1 MSADQHLLQVRNL
14 SHSYANGN
22 GGVGALDRVSLD
34 VRRESFI
41 CVVGPSGCGKTTL
54 LRLLSGLI
62 QPTRGSVIFEGEPLT
77 KPRRRI
83 GFVFQ
88 QANLMPWRT
97 TLENIR
103 LPLEIGGVE
112 GNRAEDRVRE
122 LVDLVG
128 LKGFEEAWPQ
138 DLSGGMAQRVAL
150 ARALVHEP
158 DLLLLDEP
166 FGSLDA
172 LTRERMLMEVMRIWH
187 ERAVTAL
194 MVTHSISDA
203 VLLADRVVV
212 LSPRPGSVV
221 LNLPI
226 PLKRPRTLRMTYT
239 EEFGELAAKVR
250 SAIGRD

>member
-1 MSADQHLLQVRNL
+1 MSSYEQLLQARRL
-14 SHSYANGN
+14 SHSYSNGN
-22 GGVGALDRVSLD
+22 GGVQALDRVSLD
-34 VRRESFI
+34 VPPESFI

-62 QPTRGSVIFEGEPLT
+62 QPTHGSVVFEGEPLT
-77 KPRRRI
+77 RPRRRI

-88 QANLMPWRT
+88 DANLMPWRT

-103 LPLEIGGVE
+103 LPLEVGGVE
-112 GNRAEDRVRE
+112 GRRAEERVHA

-128 LKGFEEAWPQ
+128 LQGFEDAWPQ

-166 FGSLDA
+166 FASLDA
-172 LTRERMLMEVMRIWH
+172 LTRERLLMEVMRIWH
-187 ERAVTAL
+187 EREVTAL

-203 VLLADRVVV
+203 ILLADRVVV

-226 PLKRPRTLRMTYT
+226 PLRRPRTLDMTYT
-239 EEFGELAAKVR
+239 ETFGELAEEVR